1 MRSSRHSRPT
11 GRAAWRK
18 QLLDSIRVRI
28 ESLTAREREVM
39 AMVTAG
45 LLNKQI
51 AGELNLSEITV
62 KMHRRQVMEKMR
74 AGSLAEL
81 VKMCE
86 RVRPHSCRSCE
97 RFLTLIRSLFR
108 APLTIPRYRLN
119 SPLASSNLR
128 SHQFDN
134 CRDPRPVG
142 VFAATRLLLV
152 RLRSCPRNCI
162 QTLTA

>member
-1 MRSSRHSRPT
+1 
-11 GRAAWRK
+11 
-18 QLLDSIRVRI
+18 
-28 ESLTAREREVM
+28 M

-86 RVRPHSCRSCE
+86 RVRPPIGCDRANQILN
-97 RFLTLIRSLFR
+97 FLIRFFISSS
-108 APLTIPRYRLN
+108 LTIPRYRLN
-119 SPLASSNLR
+119 SPSR
-128 SHQFDN
+128 E
-134 CRDPRPVG
+134 
-142 VFAATRLLLV
+142 LLTF
-152 RLRSCPRNCI
+152 S
-162 QTLTA
+162 T